1 MKSDLV
7 RGDNLVVFFYPSASY
22 FWPDNLMMDYC
33 IHVSGTYQSEKKME
47 NLQNDIENVNSV
59 QMDMSDAGTQR
70 VNSI

>member
-1 MKSDLV
+1 
-7 RGDNLVVFFYPSASY
+7 
-22 FWPDNLMMDYC
+22 
-33 IHVSGTYQSEKKME
+33 ME

>member
-33 IHVSGTYQSEKKME
+33 IHVSGTYQSEKKWKIYKMT
-47 NLQNDIENVNSV
+47 LK
-59 QMDMSDAGTQR
+59 MLTQSR
-70 VNSI
+70 WI